1 MKNIENLRRKEK
13 GRINRSKENNKR
25 NQKKKRKIKDKNK

>member
-25 NQKKKRKIKDKNK
+25 NQKKKKEK